1 MKTVKKALAVV
12 LAAVMLLTL
21 CPAVFAEEGEA
32 GTAPVRVR
40 EYGGQFTDVSD
51 TSWYADNV
59 KSVYEFGLMDGSTD
73 TTFNPKGNM
82 TIAQTIK
89 VAVRLYELYN
99 GLESDFS
106 TDGTW
111 YQPYVDYA
119 IEKEIYDP
127 HITEDYSLEV
137 SREIFALLISNAVPD
152 WALPE
157 INEIPDNIIP
167 NLPFNYM
174 KDAITTLDAAGVDV
188 GTNSAVTMYSYLV
201 DLSVPG
207 WFGFTES
214 KYTAVYRLYRAGV
227 LTGSDE
233 YGTFNP
239 GSGIVRSEAAAIISR
254 TVEPALRKTF
264 SLKQRPVSIVPVDQ
278 LANLK
283 SLKKRMTDEEL
294 QAAYDEALKIVTP
307 LANLPYETQL
317 CGIAVALRRL
327 TEKYVEYSME
337 ENHYNDPYG
346 FFILHVASCA
356 GATRAVGLCL
366 NMLGLPYEHVNENQ
380 YSHQWARVDL
390 PVDHIP
396 IDVCWI
402 CDAYGLYVG
411 PEPAPY
417 FHPLAGEG

>member
-1 MKTVKKALAVV
+1 MKKFKKTLAAFLAGIMMLPLCPCALA
-12 LAAVMLLTL
+12 A
-21 CPAVFAEEGEA
+21 EGET
-32 GTAPVRVR
+32 GPAPERVR
-40 EYGGQFTDVSD
+40 EYGGQFTDVND
-51 TSWYADNV
+51 TSWYAENV

-73 TTFNPKGNM
+73 TTFNPRGNM

-106 TDGTW
+106 TEGTW
-111 YQPYVDYA
+111 YRPYVDYA
-119 IEKEIYDP
+119 IEKGIYDP
-127 HITEDYSLEV
+127 NISTDYSEEV
-137 SREIFALLISNAVPD
+137 SREVFALLISNAVPD
-152 WALPE
+152 WALPG

-174 KDAITTLDAAGVDV
+174 EDALTALDAAGVDV
-188 GTNSAVTMYSYLV
+188 GTDSAMVMYSFLEEMC
-201 DLSVPG
+201 VPG
-207 WFGFTES
+207 WFEYTEARYS
-214 KYTAVYRLYRAGV
+214 AVYRLYRAGV
-227 LTGSDE
+227 LTGSDK

-239 GSGIVRSEAAAIISR
+239 KSEILRSEAAAIISR

-264 SLKQRPVSIVPVDQ
+264 TLERRPVSIVPVDE
-278 LANLK
+278 LADLK
-283 SLKKRMTDEEL
+283 SIKKRMTDAEL

-307 LANLPYETQL
+307 LANLPCETQL

-337 ENHYNDPYG
+337 EKHYNDPYG
-346 FFILHVASCA
+346 FFVLHVASCA

-380 YSHQWARVDL
+380 YCHQWARVDL

-396 IDVCWI
+396 IDMCWI
-402 CDAYGLYVG
+402 CDAFGLYVG

-417 FHPLAGEG
+417 FHPLMGEG